1 MRRDISNIPACL
13 NAINRSSLRLLIVK
27 TQLHRQCVNFSIR
40 APTLRKKEGGE
51 ENAWLE
57 NKDMANNF
65 FVVLIYEYYY

>member
-1 MRRDISNIPACL
+1 MCQFFDAC
-13 NAINRSSLRLLIVK
+13 SK
-27 TQLHRQCVNFSIR
+27 
-40 APTLRKKEGGE
+40 KKEEKGE

>member
-1 MRRDISNIPACL
+1 M
-13 NAINRSSLRLLIVK
+13 K

-65 FVVLIYEYYY
+65 CGINL

>member
-1 MRRDISNIPACL
+1 MRRDISNIFACL

-27 TQLHRQCVNFSIR
+27 TQLHRQCVNFSMR
-40 APTLRKKEGGE
+40 APKKKKEEEGE

-65 FVVLIYEYYY
+65 CGINL